1 MLIRVC
7 LRTIDELKAK
17 TLMGRKISLDKT
29 QDLVRAGTG
38 LKFFGFELDRVSY
51 FELGLLLFGLVK
63 LAQALINL

>member
-38 LKFFGFELDRVSY
+38 LKFFGIELDRVSY

-63 LAQALINL
+63 LAQALVSI